1 MHETRGAAEES
12 KGVTGSARGER
23 AQVSRRGQ
31 RQLPRCFGE
40 VSMSEVTGRH
50 AVVLWPVS
58 GSVGGAVGARLLREL
73 RALER

>member
-1 MHETRGAAEES
+1 MP
-12 KGVTGSARGER
+12 VGER
-23 AQVSRRGQ
+23 AQVSQRWQ

-50 AVVLWPVS
+50 AIVLWPVV
-58 GSVGGAVGARLLREL
+58 GSVGGAVGARLFRDL